1 MTQEY
6 DEWSYMA
13 ADNTRQVGGWCKK
26 YPRLTW
32 ATVKGDLFRL
42 FLFFKIIDL
51 GAGHMVPTDMPIP
64 AYEMF
69 QAFLDGKL

>member
-1 MTQEY
+1 MPLAIFYELTLAVIFVLPYSKLALWFQSLISIYSSSINFSIY
-6 DEWSYMA
+6 DVIHKWFS
-13 ADNTRQVGGWCKK
+13 
-26 YPRLTW
+26 
-32 ATVKGDLFRL
+32 
-42 FLFFKIIDL
+42 